1 MMKVLSRIA
10 LCLVLLTGAA
20 TAATMERLAK
30 ETTVNALVAN
40 GWELHWVSSSNN
52 IITYTLFHKRDGRI
66 VTCRA
71 YLGNDNISCFKP

>member
-20 TAATMERLAK
+20 TAAKVEMLAK

-40 GWELHWVSSSNN
+40 GWVLHWVSSSDYFT
-52 IITYTLFHKRDGRI
+52 TYTLFHRNDGRI
-66 VTCRA
+66 ITCR
-71 YLGNDNISCFKP
+71 LDSKDRLKCFKP